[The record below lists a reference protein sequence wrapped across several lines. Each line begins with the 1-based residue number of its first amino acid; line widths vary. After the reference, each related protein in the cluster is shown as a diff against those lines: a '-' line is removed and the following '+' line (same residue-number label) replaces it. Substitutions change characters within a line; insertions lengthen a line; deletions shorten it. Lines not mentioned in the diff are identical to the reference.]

1 MKFPRRKFLR
11 LATGAAALP
20 ALSRIAQTQTQ
31 SQGWPTRPV
40 RVVVP
45 FAPGGQTDVI
55 GRLVAQKLSE
65 RLGKQFYVENVP
77 GAGGNIGAGRAA
89 QSPPDG
95 YTMLIVDGIAF
106 AANPNLYNKVPY
118 DPIKDFEPV
127 AIAANTMMVLTVHP
141 TVAARAV
148 RDLVALIKANVG
160 KFSYGSAGVGT
171 GAHLTGELFRST
183 LGLDLVHVPYGG
195 GGPAIAAAV
204 AGHTPISF
212 SSPAA
217 AIPQIRDGKLR
228 ALAVSGKKRL
238 RELPDVPTMLEVGFT
253 DVECDV
259 WLGVLVPAHT
269 PKAIVMLMN
278 NEINWAVAQ
287 ADVQERLIAFGFEPA
302 HTTPEDLASLIESEI
317 PKWAKVIRAAN
328 IKPG

>member
-11 LATGAAALP
+11 LAAGAAVLP
-20 ALSRIAQTQTQ
+20 AMSRIARAQ
-31 SQGWPTRPV
+31 SWPTRPV
-40 RVVVP
+40 RVIVP
-45 FAPGGQTDVI
+45 FAPGGQTDAI

-95 YTMLIVDGIAF
+95 YTMLVVDGIAF
-106 AANPNLYNKVPY
+106 AANPSLYNRVPY
-118 DPIKDFEPV
+118 DPVKDFEPV
-127 AIAANTMMVLTVHP
+127 TIAANTMMVLTVHP
-141 TVAARAV
+141 TVPARTVA
-148 RDLVALIKANVG
+148 DLVALIKANVG

-171 GAHLTGELFRST
+171 GAHLTGELFRGS

-217 AIPQIRDGKLR
+217 AIPQIRDGKLH

-238 RELPDVPTMLEVGFT
+238 RELPDVPTMLESGFT

-259 WLGVLVPAHT
+259 WLGVLVPAQT
-269 PKAIVMLMN
+269 PQEIVTLMN
-278 NEINWAVAQ
+278 NEINRVVVQ
-287 ADVQERLIAFGFEPA
+287 PDVQARLVAFGFEA
-302 HTTPEDLASLIESEI
+302 AQTTPQDFANLLKSEI
-317 PKWAKVIRAAN
+317 PKWAKVIRTAN
-328 IKPG
+328 IKSE